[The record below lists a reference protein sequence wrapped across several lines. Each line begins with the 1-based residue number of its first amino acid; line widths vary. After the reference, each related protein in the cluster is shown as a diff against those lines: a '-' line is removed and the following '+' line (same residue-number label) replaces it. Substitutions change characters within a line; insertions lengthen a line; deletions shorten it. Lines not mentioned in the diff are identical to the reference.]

1 MLLKAYNWDN
11 KQNVLE
17 DRLPVTIHDL
27 AKKLNL
33 SITTVSR
40 ALDGYSDVSEDT
52 RKRVEAAAR
61 EIGYEPSFAARQLR
75 RKRADAIGY
84 ILPTSS
90 PRFTDP
96 FYVSFLTGLCD
107 EIAAWNLDLIIT
119 SCPPDSEK
127 EKHQYKQWVQSSRVD
142 GIVINRTR
150 LDDWRVD
157 FLEQNNVKFVSLGKG
172 DGKKNYPHIVVQDTS
187 GMEKLVAH
195 LVEKGHRSIAFIGA
209 SPDLVVH
216 ADRYKGYLNGL
227 EHAQINPMPALICNG
242 DLTEETGYQITHELL
257 KLPEPPT
264 AIIGCNDLTA
274 LGALRAAREKGL
286 YIGTELAIA
295 GYDGI
300 PETEFTD
307 PPLTTLYQPT
317 YEIARMLA
325 KMLVST
331 IEGKKLE
338 NPIITLEPQL
348 IIRPSTG

>member
-1 MLLKAYNWDN
+1 MS
-11 KQNVLE
+11 
-17 DRLPVTIHDL
+17 VTIHDL

-33 SITTVSR
+33 SITTISR
-40 ALDGYSDVSEDT
+40 ALDGYGDVAEET
-52 RKRVEAAAR
+52 RKRVETAAL

-107 EIAAWNLDLIIT
+107 EIAAWNLDLIVT
-119 SCPPDSEK
+119 SCPPDSDK
-127 EKHQYKQWVQSSRVD
+127 EKHQYLQWVQSGRVD

-150 LDDWRVD
+150 LDDWRID
-157 FLEQNNVKFVSLGKG
+157 YLNQHQVKFVSLGLG
-172 DGKKNYPHIVVQDTS
+172 NTAPGNPHIDVRDAE

-195 LVEKGHRSIAFIGA
+195 LVEKGHRRISFIGA
-209 SPDLVVH
+209 SPDLVLH
-216 ADRYKGYLNGL
+216 ANRYRGYQNGL
-227 EHAQINPMPALICNG
+227 ERAQILLDPALVKNG
-242 DLTEETGYQITHELL
+242 DLTEESGYHITNELL
-257 KLPEPPT
+257 KLPEIPT

-300 PETEFTD
+300 PETEFTN
-307 PPLTTLYQPT
+307 PPLTTLSQPT
-317 YEIARMLA
+317 YEIARKLA
-325 KMLVST
+325 NMLVSM
-331 IEGKKLE
+331 IEGKKLDE
-338 NPIITLEPQL
+338 PHITVDPEL
-348 IIRPSTG
+348 IIRASTG